1 MKKFLLSLL
10 ALIMLNVE
18 AQNSIASIDKINL
31 TSLDNSF
38 LVKSS
43 PDPLFLGISQFHNK
57 VAILN
62 LDLKTIEWKSFYK
75 KITKFATL
83 YGAVNGGTSLSDR
96 DVFSVNS
103 GLQTET
109 VKTPYD
115 YSVILGVRKIS
126 RMGYEV
132 KEAFKNGKEN
142 SFSDASTIGRIK
154 GFEYLFELSYVRQE
168 GENYANQH
176 HFLRYIDD
184 TYILKG
190 EYLEDGFADIKY
202 VETSQRYRYKVEN
215 FGGNISFFPAVLKK
229 GRLSFNIG
237 AAQRLSEPYGYD
249 PLAEWVLD
257 NGSLHYTFL
266 ALEEGYNVDFTNPEG
281 IQYLDPS
288 GRVVATST
296 EVWEAVVIPTVLAN
310 YSEKKRNELDNTT
323 QHSLIV
329 GFDYYLYTKKLWL
342 HSWGNL
348 MPYHYDQGDEFSYHK
363 YNGGEQWYDYS
374 GGLIFGYKLD
384 KHLGV
389 FVEGKYNKYWNR
401 EWHDFSFGVNY
412 IIF

>member
-1 MKKFLLSLL
+1 MKKLLLL
-10 ALIMLNVE
+10 VLTLFTLNVM
-18 AQNSIASIDKINL
+18 AQDTTLASVS
-31 TSLDNSF
+31 T
-38 LVKSS
+38 
-43 PDPLFLGISQFHNK
+43 DPLLLKLTQFHTK
-57 VAILN
+57 VATMN
-62 LDLKTIEWKSFYK
+62 LDISTLKLDMNWK
-75 KITKFATL
+75 KITKFATV

-96 DVFSVNS
+96 DVFSVTN

-109 VKTPYD
+109 VETPYD
-115 YSVILGVRKIS
+115 YSVILGVRKIA
-126 RMGYEV
+126 RMGYEP
-132 KEAFKNGKEN
+132 KEAFKNGQEN
-142 SFSDASTIGRIK
+142 SFSDASTVGKVK

-168 GENYANQH
+168 GESYNNQH

-202 VETSQRYRYKVEN
+202 FETSQRYRHKVESLDN
-215 FGGNISFFPAVLKK
+215 LTFLPNEFKK
-229 GRLSFNIG
+229 GKLSFNIG
-237 AAQRLSEPYGYD
+237 AAQRIAEPYGYD

-266 ALEEGYNVDFTNPEG
+266 ALEEGYSVDFTNPEG

-288 GRVVATST
+288 GNVVATST
-296 EVWEAVVIPTVLAN
+296 EVWEAVVIPTVLAD
-310 YSEKKRNELDNTT
+310 YSEKKRDELENTI

-363 YNGGEQWYDYS
+363 YNNDEQWYDYS
-374 GGLIFGYKLD
+374 GGLIFGYKLN

-401 EWHDFSFGVNY
+401 EWHDFSLGINY